1 VGSGGS
7 SSQRAR
13 GVQGKGGGIWVAE
26 MKQRIYFP
34 RKQRGPKTKKESE
47 SFEITHT
54 GDDWTYEVDS

>member
-1 VGSGGS
+1 VGSAGS

-13 GVQGKGGGIWVAE
+13 GVKGNGGIWVAE

-34 RKQRGPKTKKESE
+34 RKQRGPKIKKENE
-47 SFEITHT
+47 PFEITHT